1 MIRILIACLALL
13 ATASVS
19 ASNWRVGDDRS
30 LTFTG
35 AYMGESFDG
44 RFERFDPVIR
54 FDPAALENARFEVQI
69 DMPSAKTG
77 NEEYDSTMHGDEFF
91 DSRNFPQALFVAKTF
106 RHTGGDAYEA
116 DGELTLH
123 GKTLPVP
130 FPFTFR
136 IDGDSARLTAK
147 VTLKRLDF
155 DIGSGDWAD
164 TDLITN
170 EVQVGVDLPLTR

>member
-69 DMPSAKTG
+69 DVLSAKTG
-77 NEEYDSTMHGDEFF
+77 NDEYDSTMHGEDFF
-91 DSRNFPQALFVAKTF
+91 DSRNHPQALFVAKTF
-106 RHTGGDAYEA
+106 RDTGDNTFEA

-123 GKTLPVP
+123 GKTVRVP
-130 FPFTFR
+130 FPFKFVV
-136 IDGDSARLTAK
+136 DGNTARLTAW

-155 DIGSGDWAD
+155 DIGIGDWAD
-164 TDLITN
+164 TDLIAN
-170 EVQVGVDLPLTR
+170 EAKVSFDLPLSR